1 MIYPFIM
8 VFSYKNVPFFHI
20 WYYFPTLDRDKKL
33 YFIERDMKYKSS
45 NEEEASGVPDREENS
60 ASNKWFQNAMLWLV
74 STAWMHG
81 SRTRVPL
88 STLQVELQSRSP
100 TVTALWFLNHCIKA
114 FEIRA
119 RISKSFVACRMW
131 KRRNVYYRRFLGN
144 SVPSPW
150 RVQNWNRGCFRG
162 YHGATW
168 WVFLIG
174 LLNLRH
180 EPDRATSFIERWEL
194 VDEHDVASVDE
205 GEISVFYLS
214 ESCKCLVWCYSC
226 LYPTLNPHTVTS
238 CYYYFILKLNIS
250 FNFRLLFCPLTVLI
264 KIRLDRP
271 FNHFDRER
279 ISHRLTSL

>member
-1 MIYPFIM
+1 MYHSFTFGIIFQPLTETRSCI
-8 VFSYKNVPFFHI
+8 S
-20 WYYFPTLDRDKKL
+20 L
-33 YFIERDMKYKSS
+33 RDMKYKSS

-144 SVPSPW
+144 SVPSVKSP
-150 RVQNWNRGCFRG
+150 
-162 YHGATW
+162 
-168 WVFLIG
+168 
-174 LLNLRH
+174 
-180 EPDRATSFIERWEL
+180 EL
-194 VDEHDVASVDE
+194 
-205 GEISVFYLS
+205 
-214 ESCKCLVWCYSC
+214 KQ
-226 LYPTLNPHTVTS
+226 
-238 CYYYFILKLNIS
+238 
-250 FNFRLLFCPLTVLI
+250 RLLQGIPWCDLVGV
-264 KIRLDRP
+264 LDRIAESAT
-271 FNHFDRER
+271 R
-279 ISHRLTSL
+279 T